1 MTRVSLLNQEF
12 WTPDH
17 KKLIQEALAWLGQS
31 VLLEGGTKVD
41 AFCALATKLA
51 MVNEPRSKQVFA
63 FRDFDKAV
71 VGFEDLKR
79 HAKDILLD
87 NIFTNFVPGDS
98 RSRPNMNMAFLGE
111 PGTGKSETARMVG
124 QFFLAAGILKPV
136 KGGKDVWTNFICGK
150 KVVVVEVSRS
160 DLVGD
165 HWGAGIKNLKV
176 YLEKSRGGVLLID
189 EAHSIVLGECDMRGY
204 GGEILEYLVKVAE
217 DERDKRII
225 MLTGYANKMKE
236 FFDRNPG
243 LGSRFPAQ
251 FFCPNFSTN
260 QLAQIFRN
268 MLSEQRL
275 TMLPDADGVLQ
286 ERCERIVDGTGNARA
301 VRNLLEAVVTAQHR
315 RLSRYNLHLLQ
326 KNGSAALKEVKAE
339 DFGTE

>member
-1 MTRVSLLNQEF
+1 LTRVSLLNQEF

-17 KKLIQEALAWLGQS
+17 KKLIREALAWLGQS
-31 VLLEGGTKVD
+31 VLIERGTKID

-63 FRDFDKAV
+63 FRDFDKDV
-71 VGFEDLKR
+71 VGFEPIKVHVLDVLLG
-79 HAKDILLD
+79 DIF
-87 NIFTNFVPGDS
+87 NNYVPAAT
-98 RSRPNMNMAFLGE
+98 RERANLNMAFLGE
-111 PGTGKSETARMVG
+111 PGTGKSVTARKVG
-124 QFFLAAGILKPV
+124 QFYQAAGILKPV
-136 KGGKDVWTNFICGK
+136 GGGKE
-150 KVVVVEVSRS
+150 VVVVEVSRS
-160 DLVGD
+160 DLVGN

-176 YLEKSRGGVLLID
+176 HLGKSKGGVLLID
-189 EAHSIVLGECDMRGY
+189 EAHSIVLGESDMRGY

-217 DERDKRII
+217 DERDERII
-225 MLTGYANKMKE
+225 MLTGYPQKMKE

-251 FFCPNFSTN
+251 FHCPNFSTN

-268 MLSEQRL
+268 MLKERRL
-275 TMLPDADGVLQ
+275 TMLTDADGVLQ
-286 ERCERIVDGTGNARA
+286 ERCERIADGTGNGRA
-301 VRNLLEAVVTAQHR
+301 VRNLLEAVVTAQRR
-315 RLSRYNLHLLQ
+315 RLSRYNLHLLK